1 MIVGIDEAGRG
12 PLAGAVVACALYLKK
27 KPSFK
32 VRDSKALSPSLRE
45 DIFHWLTSSSVFA
58 VGMADASE
66 IDRVNILEATF
77 LAFNRAIKNIL
88 KKNPDL
94 SQAQF
99 IIDGNMFR
107 TNLNLNYKCIIKAD
121 EKIKEVSCASIVA
134 KVVRDHLMNTVD
146 FLYPKWNFLK
156 HKGYPTK
163 EHFSLINKHS
173 LSPFHRRSFTPCR
186 REKI

>member
-12 PLAGAVVACALYLKK
+12 PLAGAVVACALCLKK

-45 DIFHWLTSSSVFA
+45 GIFHWLTSNSVFA
-58 VGMADASE
+58 IGIADAIE
-66 IDRVNILEATF
+66 IDRVNILQATF
-77 LAFNRAIKNIL
+77 LAFNRAIKNII

-94 SQAQF
+94 KQAQF

-107 TNLNLNYKCIIKAD
+107 TDLNLKYKCIIKAD
-121 EKIKEVSCASIVA
+121 EKIQEVSCASIVA
-134 KVVRDHLMNTVD
+134 KVVRDHLMNMVD
-146 FLYPKWNFLK
+146 FLYPNWNFSK

-173 LSPFHRRSFTPCR
+173 LSPFHRQSFTPCR
-186 REKI
+186 RGKI